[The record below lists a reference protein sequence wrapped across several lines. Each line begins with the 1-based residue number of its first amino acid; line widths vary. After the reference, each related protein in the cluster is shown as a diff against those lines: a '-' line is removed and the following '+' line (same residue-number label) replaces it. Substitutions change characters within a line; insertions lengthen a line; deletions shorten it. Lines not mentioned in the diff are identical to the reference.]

1 MDKKKVIEILN
12 NLDESTNKELIS
24 CLDYLNN
31 EFEQTKSSILRLTNY
46 LDNTEIVYNKI
57 LKEYEKRNNG

>member
-12 NLDESTNKELIS
+12 NLEEVPNKELIV

-31 EFEQTKSSILRLTNY
+31 EFQQTKNSILRLTNY